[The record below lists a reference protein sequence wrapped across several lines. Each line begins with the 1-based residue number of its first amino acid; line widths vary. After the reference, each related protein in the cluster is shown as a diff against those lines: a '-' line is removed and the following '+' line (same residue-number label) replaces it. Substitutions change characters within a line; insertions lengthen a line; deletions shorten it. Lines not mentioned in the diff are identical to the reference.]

1 MKLDDSA
8 WDHLVNYSGNHGLL
22 HLLYSY
28 DVLWCGQLSCISL
41 YLNLNPKH
49 ICTCMVCSD
58 VVNSPWA
65 GDQEALAGGR
75 SLPALI
81 HCQSTHIRTVF
92 KIHQHKYTQKYNTRT
107 HTQYVYSQRSLP
119 GFTNCYQLIYTLLNK
134 TDNTNTGTEKYSH
147 TKYKYTCS
155 DMQNSLFHCQARFK
169 LDPKVQRE
177 AQELHFS
184 RPYPYTPCSRILWYA
199 ECAILIVHDTAIE
212 NTEW

>member
-1 MKLDDSA
+1 M
-8 WDHLVNYSGNHGLL
+8 W
-22 HLLYSY
+22 
-28 DVLWCGQLSCISL
+28 
-41 YLNLNPKH
+41 
-49 ICTCMVCSD
+49 
-58 VVNSPWA
+58 
-65 GDQEALAGGR
+65 
-75 SLPALI
+75 
-81 HCQSTHIRTVF
+81 STHLGRETR
-92 KIHQHKYTQKYNTRT
+92 KRWQGGGHCPLSYTANPLIYALSLRYTNTNTHKYNTRT
-107 HTQYVYSQRSLP
+107 HIQRSLP

>member
-1 MKLDDSA
+1 M
-8 WDHLVNYSGNHGLL
+8 W
-22 HLLYSY
+22 
-28 DVLWCGQLSCISL
+28 
-41 YLNLNPKH
+41 
-49 ICTCMVCSD
+49 
-58 VVNSPWA
+58 
-65 GDQEALAGGR
+65 
-75 SLPALI
+75 
-81 HCQSTHIRTVF
+81 STHLGRETRKRWQGGGHCPLSYTANPLIYALSLRYTNTNTHKNTIHAHTRNMYIHNGHCLVSQTV
-92 KIHQHKYTQKYNTRT
+92 N
-107 HTQYVYSQRSLP
+107 
-119 GFTNCYQLIYTLLNK
+119 QLIYTLLYNI
-134 TDNTNTGTEKYSH
+134 DNTNTDTEKYSH